1 MGRNHQ
7 WNLQGKIGFPREQHF
22 KAFHFWQPRLSPIP
36 TDSQLHCKVW
46 DPCPKANVR
55 ILLLIQTSGLCGNI
69 VHSNYIQ
76 FIPTYNTKCYL
87 DSNGTQSIGNNPMAA
102 GFSCNRTTSS
112 SRHFTFA
119 FTPDWFLGWS
129 WGWVSTVQVYHTYTV
144 EVSKNG
150 GCPKPVVSRLKYA
163 TKWFHEWMI
172 WRYPPYF

>member
-1 MGRNHQ
+1 
-7 WNLQGKIGFPREQHF
+7 
-22 KAFHFWQPRLSPIP
+22 
-36 TDSQLHCKVW
+36 
-46 DPCPKANVR
+46 
-55 ILLLIQTSGLCGNI
+55 
-69 VHSNYIQ
+69 
-76 FIPTYNTKCYL
+76 
-87 DSNGTQSIGNNPMAA
+87 MAA

-150 GCPKPVVSRLKYA
+150 GCPKPVASRLKYA

-172 WRYPPYF
+172 WRYPPIFRKPSYLYFLMFDPV

>member
-1 MGRNHQ
+1 MKLAGQDRVFEGTTLQSLPFLAAKTFTHSHRLTATLQ
-7 WNLQGKIGFPREQHF
+7 SVVSLPKSKCPNLVAHPNIGIMWRY
-22 KAFHFWQPRLSPIP
+22 S
-36 TDSQLHCKVW
+36 SY
-46 DPCPKANVR
+46 
-55 ILLLIQTSGLCGNI
+55 
-69 VHSNYIQ
+69 SNYIQ
-76 FIPTYNTKCYL
+76 FIPTYNSKCYL
-87 DSNGTQSIGNNPMAA
+87 DSNGTQSIGNNPMVA

-163 TKWFHEWMI
+163 TKWFH
-172 WRYPPYF
+172 